1 MTKGQYEKA
10 HEEAK
15 RLGKQEGELRL
26 EITKFRKENLSAEQK
41 ADKAAKESDRATKE
55 NRETSEKL
63 RAVTAELTELKKQL
77 QVIFGQFG
85 RNPDYW
91 NQPLFAE
98 L

>member
-15 RLGKQEGELRL
+15 RIGKQEGELRL

-41 ADKAAKESDRATKE
+41 ADKAAKESDRVTKE

-63 RAVTAELTELKKQL
+63 RTVTAELTELKKQL
-77 QVIFGQFG
+77 TVIYSE
-85 RNPDYW
+85 N
-91 NQPLFAE
+91 E
-98 L
+98 I